1 MVSDISRHRERSQAI
16 RSVTCRTPGRFAA
29 PALAVGRMPR
39 HHALDHARRL
49 LAAFLTL
56 FLAFA
61 LAGAA
66 TAATPP
72 ASAAQIG
79 GVATELAAID
89 RALDTRVDDKDRQ
102 ELRTR
107 AEAARGTA
115 TAAAADLQ
123 EQFDLIEAR
132 IAQLG
137 PVTAGASETAEIV
150 AERTRLSR
158 QRSVLDSAIKRA
170 RLLAIEGQQLVEEI
184 QQSQAEQFSARLSSK
199 VPSPLTPGY
208 WAAVFHA
215 FPRDARRAVGFV
227 TIGVRQI
234 ETGLRGTLPWQA
246 ILGLL
251 GGYLVLMPGRQAARR
266 LGRRLL
272 IEEAPG
278 QRIRRSANAIW
289 RVLVGTLS
297 PVLAG
302 VLVVQGLRWSGLA
315 PAGWADMLDI
325 LVGAGGFAGFAISI
339 CGAMLMNSQPSW
351 RIAPIAD
358 DAAIRLRPFPPLLG
372 TLSFVMLVTQGFGT
386 AIGASDA
393 AQVAITTLLALL
405 YLMLIAAV
413 LLTIGRL
420 RAERTAAAE
429 AATGDDASPATA
441 PVRTGL
447 GIVMLVTWIAVA
459 AALLA
464 LAIGYVQFGLLVG
477 QLIVWLVLLGSAVY
491 LLMVAVDD
499 VASSVFCRT
508 SGVGQALTHGLGL
521 RGSTIDQFGVLLS
534 GVLRVLLAI
543 VALGM
548 LVSPFGAGDGVGTIF
563 GRLGLL
569 AQGVQVGGITISP
582 GTILRGVVVLI
593 VGLTLLR
600 TFMGWLERR
609 YLPATDLDGNGRNS
623 ISLIARYLGVAL
635 AVIWTLASLGIG
647 LERIALLL
655 SALSVGIGFGLQ
667 AITQNFVSGLILLAE
682 RPIKIGDLIR
692 VGTDEGDVK
701 RISVRSTEIEL
712 GDHSTLIVP
721 NSELI
726 TKSVLN
732 KTLGS
737 PLGRIQIQFSVPI
750 GTDAPRVRRIVL
762 DAFAAEA
769 AVLDDPAPNAFV
781 DGIVDGRILFNCMAQ
796 VSSPRAAYGARSNVL
811 LALLHDLREAGV
823 EIGTVAQRLE
833 LVTPP
838 GPTSPVSDN
847 RDSGSQ

>member
-1 MVSDISRHRERSQAI
+1 MTRCLDGPPRPA
-16 RSVTCRTPGRFAA
+16 PGREVDIADLIRPAGRSRCPTLLAGLIVLFVLAWATVAA
-29 PALAVGRMPR
+29 ASPAL
-39 HHALDHARRL
+39 
-49 LAAFLTL
+49 
-56 FLAFA
+56 
-61 LAGAA
+61 
-66 TAATPP
+66 PP
-72 ASAAQIG
+72 VPTAQIG
-79 GVATELAAID
+79 GVATELTAID

-102 ELRTR
+102 QLRAR
-107 AEAARGTA
+107 ADAARATA
-115 TAAAADLQ
+115 TAAATDLQ
-123 EQFDLIEAR
+123 AQFDLIAAR

-137 PVTAGASETAEIV
+137 PVTPGSPETPEIV
-150 AERTRLSR
+150 AERTDLSR
-158 QRSVLDSAIKRA
+158 QRAVLDSAIKRA

-184 QQSQAEQFSARLSSK
+184 QQSQAKQFSARISSK
-199 VPSPLTPGY
+199 VPSPVTPAF
-208 WAAVFHA
+208 WTAVFHA
-215 FPRDARRAVGFV
+215 FPRDARRAANFV
-227 TIGVRQI
+227 TTGLRQI
-234 ETGLRGTLPWQA
+234 EAGLRRDLPWQA
-246 ILGLL
+246 ILGLV

-289 RVLVGTLS
+289 RVLVGMLS
-297 PVLAG
+297 PILAG
-302 VLVVQGLRWSGLA
+302 VLVMQGLRWSGLS
-315 PAGWADMLDI
+315 PPGWADMLDV
-325 LVGAGGFAGFAISI
+325 LVGAAGFTGFAISI
-339 CGAMLMNSQPSW
+339 CGSVLMTSQPSW

-358 DAAIRLRPFPPLLG
+358 AAAIRLRPFPPLIGALC
-372 TLSFVMLVTQGFGT
+372 FVVMVVQGFNT
-386 AIGASDA
+386 AIGASDTAQTATA
-393 AQVAITTLLALL
+393 AFLTLL
-405 YLMLIAAV
+405 YLMLIGGA

-420 RAERTAAAE
+420 RAEQTAAME
-429 AATGDDASPATA
+429 AAAGDDAPAAAA

-447 GIVMLVTWIAVA
+447 GIVMLATWIALA

-464 LAIGYVQFGLLVG
+464 LLVGYVQFGLLVG
-477 QLIVWLVLLGSAVY
+477 QFIVWIVLLGSAVY

-499 VASSVFCRT
+499 IASTVFARD
-508 SGVGQALTHGLGL
+508 SGVGLALTHGFGL

-534 GVLRVLLAI
+534 GVLRILLAI

-548 LVSPFGAGDGVGTIF
+548 LVSPFGAGDGVGTLF
-563 GRLGLL
+563 GRLGVL
-569 AQGVQVGGITISP
+569 AQGVKVGGITISP
-582 GTILRGVVVLI
+582 GTILRGIIVLF

-600 TFMGWLERR
+600 AFMGWLERR

-623 ISLIARYLGVAL
+623 VSLIARYLGVAL

-647 LERIALLL
+647 VERIALLL

-750 GTDAPRVRRIVL
+750 GTDAPRIRRIVL
-762 DAFAAEA
+762 DAFAAEE
-769 AVLDDPAPNAFV
+769 AVLADPAPNAFV

-796 VSSPRAAYGARSNVL
+796 VASPRAAYGARSNVL
-811 LALLHDLREAGV
+811 LALLHTLREEGV

-833 LVTPP
+833 LVSPP
-838 GPTSPVSDN
+838 GTTIAPTDNN

>member
-1 MVSDISRHRERSQAI
+1 MVPRPDARPRPATGRAVTIADLIRPAGHGLRDIAGHL
-16 RSVTCRTPGRFAA
+16 VTGLLVMLLVALTTIAA
-29 PALAVGRMPR
+29 AAQPAL
-39 HHALDHARRL
+39 
-49 LAAFLTL
+49 
-56 FLAFA
+56 
-61 LAGAA
+61 
-66 TAATPP
+66 PP
-72 ASAAQIG
+72 SSTAQINS
-79 GVATELAAID
+79 VAGELAAID
-89 RALDTRVDDKDRQ
+89 RQLDARVDDDDRRL
-102 ELRTR
+102 LRAR
-107 AEAARGTA
+107 ADTARTTA
-115 TAAAADLQ
+115 TAAATDLQ
-123 EQFDLIEAR
+123 GQFDLLEAR

-137 PVTAGASETAEIV
+137 PVTAGNPETPEIT
-150 AERTRLSR
+150 AERTTLTR

-170 RLLAIEGQQLVEEI
+170 RLLSIEGQQLVEEI
-184 QQSQAEQFSARLSSK
+184 QQSQAEQFSARISAK
-199 VPSPLTPGY
+199 VPSPLTPVF
-208 WAAVFHA
+208 WRAVFHA
-215 FPRDARRAVGFV
+215 FPRDARRAAGFV
-227 TIGVRQI
+227 MTGIRQM
-234 ETGLRGTLPWQA
+234 EAGLHRAMPWQA
-246 ILGLL
+246 VLGLI
-251 GGYLVLMPGRQAARR
+251 GGYLMLMPGRQAARR

-289 RVLVGTLS
+289 RVSVGTLS
-297 PVLAG
+297 PILAG
-302 VLVVQGLRWSGLA
+302 VMVVQGLRWSGIA
-315 PAGWADMLDI
+315 PTGWGDMLGV
-325 LVGAGGFAGFAISI
+325 LVGAAGFAGFAVSI
-339 CGAMLMNSQPSW
+339 CGAMLMTSQPSW

-358 DAAIRLRPFPPLLG
+358 AAAIRLRPFPPLLG
-372 TLSFVMLVTQGFGT
+372 ALSFVVLVVQGFVT

-393 AQVAITTLLALL
+393 AQVATAALLALL
-405 YLMLIAAV
+405 YLILIAAT

-420 RAERTAAAE
+420 RAAETTATDAAPD
-429 AATGDDASPATA
+429 AAVDTDTPAVA
-441 PVRTGL
+441 PAHTGL
-447 GIVMLVTWIAVA
+447 GIVMLATWIAVA
-459 AALLA
+459 TALLA
-464 LAIGYVQFGLLVG
+464 LVVGYIQFGLLVG
-477 QLIVWLVLLGSAVY
+477 QLIVWIVLLGSAVY
-491 LLMVAVDD
+491 LLMVAIDD
-499 VASSVFCRT
+499 IASTVFTRG
-508 SGVGQALTHGLGL
+508 SAVGLALTHGFGL

-548 LVSPFGAGDGVGTIF
+548 LVSPFGAGDGVGTLF
-563 GRLGLL
+563 GRLGVL
-569 AQGVQVGGITISP
+569 AQGMQVGGITISP
-582 GTILRGVVVLI
+582 GTILRGIVVLF

-647 LERIALLL
+647 VERIALLL

-737 PLGRIQIQFSVPI
+737 PLGRIQILFSVPI

-762 DAFAAEA
+762 DAFATEE
-769 AVLDDPAPNAFV
+769 AVLADPAPNAFV
-781 DGIVDGRILFNCMAQ
+781 DGIADGRILFNCMAQ
-796 VSSPRAAYGARSNVL
+796 VASPRAAYGARSNVL
-811 LALLHDLREAGV
+811 LALLHTLREEGV

-833 LVTPP
+833 LVSPP
-838 GPTSPVSDN
+838 SAGITATTNN

>member
-1 MVSDISRHRERSQAI
+1 MTKVESDGVMVRHGVVTIQSRCFHRLVTALIALFVFAWAAI
-16 RSVTCRTPGRFAA
+16 
-29 PALAVGRMPR
+29 
-39 HHALDHARRL
+39 
-49 LAAFLTL
+49 
-56 FLAFA
+56 
-61 LAGAA
+61 A

-79 GVATELAAID
+79 GVADELTAID
-89 RALDTRVDDKDRQ
+89 RALDMRVDDKERQ
-102 ELRTR
+102 QLRVR
-107 AEAARGTA
+107 ADTARATA
-115 TAAAADLQ
+115 TAAATDLQ
-123 EQFDLIEAR
+123 GQFDLIEAR

-137 PVTAGASETAEIV
+137 PVIAGTAETPEIV
-150 AERTRLSR
+150 AERANLSR

-170 RLLAIEGQQLVEEI
+170 RLLAIEGQQLVDEI
-184 QQSQAEQFSARLSSK
+184 QQSQAEQFSARISSK
-199 VPSPLTPGY
+199 VPSPLTPTF

-227 TIGVRQI
+227 TVGVRQI
-234 ETGLRGTLPWQA
+234 ETGLGRGLPWQA
-246 ILGLL
+246 ALGLI

-289 RVLVGTLS
+289 RVAVGTLS

-315 PAGWADMLDI
+315 PARWADMLDV
-325 LVGAGGFAGFAISI
+325 LVGAAGFAGFAISI
-339 CGAMLMNSQPSW
+339 CGAMLMTGQPSW

-372 TLSFVMLVTQGFGT
+372 ALSFVMLVTQGFVA

-393 AQVAITTLLALL
+393 AQVAITTLLAML
-405 YLMLIAAV
+405 YLMLIGAV
-413 LLTIGRL
+413 LLTVGRL

-429 AATGDDASPATA
+429 AEVETGGDAPAGSA

-447 GIVMLVTWIAVA
+447 GIVMLVSWIAVA

-464 LAIGYVQFGLLVG
+464 VVVGYVQFGLLVG
-477 QLIVWLVLLGSAVY
+477 QFIVWLVLLGSAVY

-499 VASSVFCRT
+499 IASTVFTRT
-508 SGVGQALTHGLGL
+508 SGVGLALAHGFGL

-582 GTILRGVVVLI
+582 GTILRGIVVLF

-647 LERIALLL
+647 VERIALLL

-762 DAFAAEA
+762 DAFAAET
-769 AVLDDPAPNAFV
+769 AVLADPAPNAFV

-833 LVTPP
+833 LVSPP
-838 GPTSPVSDN
+838 DALPNHANN

>member
-1 MVSDISRHRERSQAI
+1 MW
-16 RSVTCRTPGRFAA
+16 
-29 PALAVGRMPR
+29 
-39 HHALDHARRL
+39 
-49 LAAFLTL
+49 
-56 FLAFA
+56 
-61 LAGAA
+61 
-66 TAATPP
+66 TAAAVAALPP
-72 ASAAQIG
+72 ASTSQIG

-89 RALDTRVDDKDRQ
+89 RALDARVDDKDRQ

-107 AEAARGTA
+107 AEAARVVAT
-115 TAAAADLQ
+115 TAATDLQ
-123 EQFDLIEAR
+123 DQFDLIEAR

-137 PVTAGASETAEIV
+137 PVTAGTSEAPEIV
-150 AERTRLSR
+150 AERTSLSR

-170 RLLAIEGQQLVEEI
+170 RLLAIEGQQLVAEI

-199 VPSPLTPGY
+199 VPSPLTPGF
-208 WAAVFHA
+208 WSAVFHA

-227 TIGVRQI
+227 ATGVRQI
-234 ETGLRGTLPWQA
+234 ETGLRRDLPWQA
-246 ILGLL
+246 ILGLI

-315 PAGWADMLDI
+315 PSGWADMLDI
-325 LVGAGGFAGFAISI
+325 LVGAGGFTGFAISI
-339 CGAMLMNSQPSW
+339 CGAMLMTSQPSW

-358 DAAIRLRPFPPLLG
+358 DAANRLRPFPPLLG
-372 TLSFVMLVTQGFGT
+372 ALCFVVLVVQGFVT

-393 AQVAITTLLALL
+393 AQVAITALLAVL
-405 YLMLIAAV
+405 YLMLIGAV
-413 LLTIGRL
+413 LLTVGRL
-420 RAERTAAAE
+420 RAERTAAIE
-429 AATGDDASPATA
+429 AATGGDGPAATA
-441 PVRTGL
+441 APGRTGL
-447 GIVMLVTWIAVA
+447 GIVMLVTWIALS

-464 LAIGYVQFGLLVG
+464 LAVGYVQFGLLVG
-477 QLIVWLVLLGSAVY
+477 QLIVWIVLLGSAIY

-499 VASSVFCRT
+499 VASSVFIRT
-508 SGVGQALTHGLGL
+508 SAVGQALTHGLGL

-543 VALGM
+543 VGLGM

-582 GTILRGVVVLI
+582 GTILRGVVVLFL
-593 VGLTLLR
+593 GLTLLR
-600 TFMGWLERR
+600 GFMSWLERR

-647 LERIALLL
+647 VERIALLL

-762 DAFAAEA
+762 DAFAAED
-769 AVLDDPAPNAFV
+769 AVLADPAPNAFV

-796 VSSPRAAYGARSNVL
+796 VASPRAAYGARSNVL
-811 LALLHDLREAGV
+811 LALLHNLREAGV

-833 LVTPP
+833 LVSPADAPP
-838 GPTSPVSDN
+838 LAANN

>member
-1 MVSDISRHRERSQAI
+1 MLS
-16 RSVTCRTPGRFAA
+16 
-29 PALAVGRMPR
+29 AL
-39 HHALDHARRL
+39 L
-49 LAAFLTL
+49 LFMW
-56 FLAFA
+56 
-61 LAGAA
+61 
-66 TAATPP
+66 TAAAVAALPP
-72 ASAAQIG
+72 ASTSQIG

-89 RALDTRVDDKDRQ
+89 RALDARVDDKDRQ

-107 AEAARGTA
+107 AEAARVVAT
-115 TAAAADLQ
+115 TAATDLQ
-123 EQFDLIEAR
+123 DQFDLIEAR

-137 PVTAGASETAEIV
+137 PVTAGTSEAPEIV
-150 AERTRLSR
+150 AERTSLSR

-170 RLLAIEGQQLVEEI
+170 RLLAIEGQQLVAEI

-199 VPSPLTPGY
+199 VPSPLTPGF
-208 WAAVFHA
+208 WSAVFHA

-227 TIGVRQI
+227 ATGVRQI
-234 ETGLRGTLPWQA
+234 ETGLRRDLPWQA
-246 ILGLL
+246 ILGLI
-251 GGYLVLMPGRQAARR
+251 GGYLALMPGRQAARR

-297 PVLAG
+297 PVVAG

-315 PAGWADMLDI
+315 PSGWADMLDI
-325 LVGAGGFAGFAISI
+325 LVGAGGFTGFAISI
-339 CGAMLMNSQPSW
+339 CGAMLMASQPSW

-358 DAAIRLRPFPPLLG
+358 DAANRLRPFPPLLG
-372 TLSFVMLVTQGFGT
+372 ALCFVVLVTQGFVT

-393 AQVAITTLLALL
+393 AQVAITALLAVL
-405 YLMLIAAV
+405 YLMLIGAV
-413 LLTIGRL
+413 LLTVGRL
-420 RAERTAAAE
+420 RAERTAAIE
-429 AATGDDASPATA
+429 AAACGDGPAATA
-441 PVRTGL
+441 APGRTGL
-447 GIVMLVTWIAVA
+447 GIVMLVTWIALS

-464 LAIGYVQFGLLVG
+464 LAVGYVQFGLLVG
-477 QLIVWLVLLGSAVY
+477 QLIVWIVLLGSAIY

-499 VASSVFCRT
+499 VASSVFIRT
-508 SGVGQALTHGLGL
+508 SAVGLALSHGFGL

-543 VALGM
+543 VGLGM

-582 GTILRGVVVLI
+582 GTILRGVVVLFL
-593 VGLTLLR
+593 GLTLLR
-600 TFMGWLERR
+600 GFMSWLERR

-647 LERIALLL
+647 VERIALLL

-762 DAFAAEA
+762 DAFAAED
-769 AVLDDPAPNAFV
+769 AVLADPAPNAFV

-796 VSSPRAAYGARSNVL
+796 VASPRAAYGARSNVL

-833 LVTPP
+833 LVSPADAPP
-838 GPTSPVSDN
+838 LAANN